1 MATKTEIANKALARI
16 NVPPVLSIDGNDPQ
30 AEEANRAW
38 DMVRDEVLREGGW
51 NFARRRAQLSRL
63 TETPA
68 FEFSYYYALPAD
80 FISLLELNEIG
91 VTEGGAEKFEI
102 EGASNNALVIASD
115 AETVK
120 IVYTA
125 KVTDTSIYDSLFT
138 EALSLRLAAELSTFL
153 TGSRSQYQE
162 LLREYEMAISRAKL
176 ADSRDARGEGGKM
189 RGFIEG
195 SELVQSRFVGRSGYT
210 TAADFV
216 GLE

>member
-1 MATKTEIANKALARI
+1 MPTKTDIANKALARI
-16 NVPPVLSIDGNDPQ
+16 NVPSVLSIDGDDDQ

-38 DMVRDEVLREGGW
+38 DMVRNEVLREGIW
-51 NFARRRAQLSRL
+51 NFARKRAALARL

-80 FISLLELNEIG
+80 FISLVELNEIG
-91 VTEGGAEKFEI
+91 VSEGGSEKFEI
-102 EGASNNALVIASD
+102 ELASNNALALASD
-115 AETVK
+115 SETVK
-120 IVYTA
+120 
-125 KVTDTSIYDSLFT
+125 VTYVAEVEDTSVYDPLFI
-138 EALSLRLAAELSTFL
+138 EALSIRLAAELSSTL
-153 TGSRSQYQE
+153 TGSRSQYQD
-162 LLREYEMAISRAKL
+162 LLREYELAISRAKL
-176 ADSRDARGEGGKM
+176 ADARDARGEGGKM